1 MLKNYFKIA
10 WRNLVH
16 SKAFS
21 AINILGLALGMASA
35 LFIFLW
41 IKDELSIGWQY
52 DNAAHIYRIM
62 EREYTDGK
70 VVADDDT
77 PGILA
82 DEIKRQFPEVTYA
95 AGFSWNE
102 SHLISAGNKSAR
114 QGGCYAGADWFN
126 IYSIPLLAGTTATAL
141 STPNGI
147 AISKKLAETYFGN
160 PQKALGKSV
169 RFDNYNDFQVTAVFE
184 NLPANSLD
192 KYEFLLSWQYFLY
205 KQPWAKDWTNA
216 GPKTRLLLRS
226 DANPDQFNAKLKW
239 FLKGRN
245 TDFSKTFFINLFLQP
260 ETEAYLYSSFKDG
273 FRNGGRIDYVQL
285 LAIVAGFLLLIA
297 VINFMNLATAR
308 SAKRA
313 KEVGVRKVVG
323 AGQASLIGQ
332 FMSEAILLTFIA
344 LVLAFVLVLFL
355 LPVFNQLTDK
365 QLYLPFGQPTFWAI
379 ILGLLIITGILSGSY
394 PALFLAAL
402 NPLNVLKGSV
412 ATSRLNSGTH
422 LFRRGLVV
430 FQFVM
435 SMLLIVGTVVVYQQ
449 LRYVQNKNLGYDRE
463 NLLLIASEG
472 ELPQKYPV
480 FKQEL
485 LQMSGIQSVTHS
497 YANPLGNGSTTE
509 GVSWTGKDPNA
520 AISFNNTAVGYDYGK
535 TMKIKFIGGRDF
547 SPDFGTD
554 STNYLINEAAA
565 KRIGYKDPVGQP
577 LTFWNKPGKII
588 GLIEDFHFNSLHE
601 PIRPLIIRKAD
612 GYYGNILIRTQPG
625 QTKQALASMEA
636 LYQKFNP
643 KFPFS
648 YSFVDNEY
656 QNIYRSENVV
666 GTLSTIF
673 ALLAIFIACLGLF
686 GLAAFTAEQRVKEI
700 GVRKVLGASV
710 AGIVA
715 LLSKDFLKLVFIAII
730 IASPIAWYVMNQWL
744 RNYAYKI
751 EIGWWVFV
759 LAGFLSMGIALLTIS
774 FQSIKAALT
783 NPIKSLKSD

>member
-1 MLKNYFKIA
+1 MLRNYLKIA
-10 WRNLVH
+10 LRNLWR
-16 SKAFS
+16 SSAFS
-21 AINILGLALGMASA
+21 GINVLGLALGMASS

-41 IKDELSIGWQY
+41 IKDELSIGRQY
-52 DNAAHIYRIM
+52 DNSSNIYRVM
-62 EREYTDGK
+62 EREFTDGK

-82 DEIKRQFPEVTYA
+82 DELKRQFPEVTYA
-95 AGFSWNE
+95 AGFSWSE
-102 SHLISAGNKSAR
+102 SHLLTVGHKASR
-114 QGGCYAGADWFN
+114 QIGCYAGADWFN
-126 IYSIPLLAGTTATAL
+126 IYRIPLLAGTAATAL
-141 STPNGI
+141 TTPDGI
-147 AISKKLAETYFGN
+147 AISKKLSETYFGS
-160 PQKALGKSV
+160 PQKALGKSI
-169 RFDNYNDFQVTAVFE
+169 RFDNNRDFQVTAVFE
-184 NLPANSLD
+184 DLVLNSLD
-192 KYEFLLSWQYFLY
+192 KYEFLLNWDGFLSRE
-205 KQPWAKDWTNA
+205 PWAKEWTNA
-216 GPKTRLLLRS
+216 GPMTRLVLRS
-226 DANPDQFNAKLKW
+226 DANPEQFESKLKW

-260 ETEAYLYSSFKDG
+260 ETEAYLYSGFKDG
-273 FRNGGRIDYVQL
+273 YRDGGRIDYVKL

-297 VINFMNLATAR
+297 IINFMNLATAR

-323 AGQASLIGQ
+323 ARQTSLIGQ

-344 LVLAFVLVLFL
+344 LMLALALVTFL
-355 LPVFNQLTDK
+355 LPLFNQLTDK
-365 QLYLPFGQPTFWAI
+365 QLALPFSQPFFWAMLTGFL
-379 ILGLLIITGILSGSY
+379 ILTGVLAGSY

-412 ATSRLNSGTH
+412 SSSRLNSGTH

-435 SMLLIVGTVVVYQQ
+435 SMLLIVGTVVIYQQ
-449 LRYVQNKNLGYDRE
+449 LQYVQNKNLGYDRE
-463 NLLLIASEG
+463 NLILIASEG
-472 ELPQKYPV
+472 ELPGNYAA

-485 LQMSGIQSVTHS
+485 LQMSGIQSITHS
-497 YANPLGNGSTTE
+497 YSNPLGNGSSTE
-509 GVSWTGKDPNA
+509 GVTWTGKDPNA

-535 TMKIKFIGGRDF
+535 TMKVKLIGGRDF

-554 STNYLINEAAA
+554 SSNYLINEAAA

-577 LTFWNKPGKII
+577 LTFWDKPGKII

-601 PIRPLIIRKAD
+601 PIRPLIIRMAD
-612 GYYGNILIRTQPG
+612 GHYGNILIRTQPG
-625 QTKQALASMEA
+625 QTKQALESIEA

-643 KFPFS
+643 KFPFT
-648 YSFVDNEY
+648 YSFVDDEY
-656 QNIYRSENVV
+656 RKRHRSENVV

-715 LLSKDFLKLVFIAII
+715 LLSGDFLKLVFIAIL
-730 IASPIAWYVMNQWL
+730 IASPIGWYVMNQWL

-759 LAGFLSMGIALLTIS
+759 LAGILSLTIALLTVS
-774 FQSIKAALT
+774 FQSIKAAIT
-783 NPIKSLKSD
+783 NPVKSLRSE